1 MTMTS
6 SSSSCSPS
14 SSAVT
19 IPIPG
24 KSILKRPPPTQ
35 TGILSRIRGFLPTQP
50 SSSTSDEL
58 KPLKRA
64 HFILPQLSIVY
75 PFSSVNPPSTPTLK
89 EEKKAI
95 EEREAERRKR
105 VLRGNSI
112 GPNDTEEWW
121 SLDKVES
128 FYRECCESREEPPD
142 PAVSAA
148 FKRAASASP
157 RSVDLSG
164 VQLTPTSAAIL
175 SDVFSIEWGLRKLT
189 LRECDLDEAKLKVVL
204 HALLIPGTLAYLSVA
219 SNRGLKT
226 PAFKV
231 IGAYASKAKSLQ
243 FLDLSQTHLDKKA
256 VEYVTACLTTAPEPG
271 LVSLRLD
278 DCALRPNALEILSRV
293 VRTSSLRN
301 ISLRHNRISAT
312 GAVALALMI
321 RDYPDVALA
330 PSPITSPSPSTSS
343 SILPSTTPSLL
354 SPQSSPLPGTAPLPP
369 PSRSGPVLPPPRH
382 PGSSSLQTTYT
393 PYIPRSKRGA
403 AAAQTQAHQ
412 AADARVNPVPLI
424 TSSAG
429 GGVTTRVESL
439 ANGHGHGHGPGP
451 GGISMAGKHDDGLSA
466 ALLDKVRA
474 LDALPRLGAL
484 RTLDLRGNDLR
495 NGVTYLAQVL
505 KRNRTLKVLNL
516 SENKLDVQC
525 LVAIA
530 EALKYNQCLETLDLS
545 RNPCCG
551 PALEGIQSLRTAFTL
566 NAALKRLFLS
576 STQLTSSGAIA
587 LAEFL
592 PESRSLLHLDLTDNK
607 LDLAGVM
614 ALSRGVQGNWVIRC
628 LDLNI
633 PPDDEEFAR
642 MCREILNTCIR
653 NTEAASKA
661 SKATATQTNGK
672 DAGKGVWGLIEES
685 ELARSIRRDDA
696 KKQDEASVAT
706 RAEAFLAQIEKAR
719 SDGAGAVK
727 VGSTAWLDAT
737 ISPAVPPSPS
747 SPVLPSSS
755 PTSSANLL
763 PQEIEQKARELVND
777 LTVQIQ
783 STAEAS
789 KLEPLLSLCDRL
801 NAVVSNSSTSRPT
814 LGLKT
819 QGLGVAELASGH
831 ILHTS
836 PAPMSDDEDD
846 EPPTPRVDKG
856 KGRAEPEPEEHEKVL
871 SPSFMISESEDEGSV
886 EGTEAVAVSP
896 TDRSKSWV
904 EEEGEIFRKGAVL
917 LGPEEMEGEYAGEEL
932 RRELLEAMVER
943 PPPRSIVDDFGM
955 DLSLSPVISEEP
967 PRSPIAEEPQSQKL
981 PPQPYLSR
989 NRSTSSNS
997 VHTLTSPTSESN
1009 PRTPTSPT
1017 GPLSPGGRGSG
1028 VVRS

>member
-1 MTMTS
+1 

-35 TGILSRIRGFLPTQP
+35 TGILNRIRGFLPTQP

-64 HFILPQLSIVY
+64 HFILPQLTIVY

-157 RSVDLSG
+157 RSIDLSG
-164 VQLTPTSAAIL
+164 VQLTPTSAAVL
-175 SDVFSIEWGLRKLT
+175 SDVFSVEWGLRKLT

-204 HALLIPGTLAYLSVA
+204 HALLIPGTLVYLSVA

-243 FLDLSQTHLDKKA
+243 FLDLSQTNLDKKA
-256 VEYVTACLTTAPEPG
+256 VEYITACLVTAPEPG

-278 DCALRPNALEILSRV
+278 DCSLRPNALETLSRV

-321 RDYPDVALA
+321 RDYPDVALS
-330 PSPITSPSPSTSS
+330 PSPMTSPSPSTSS
-343 SILPSTTPSLL
+343 SVHPSATPTLL
-354 SPQSSPLPGTAPLPP
+354 SPQTSPLPGTVPLPP

-403 AAAQTQAHQ
+403 AATQAQAHQ

-424 TSSAG
+424 TSNAG

-439 ANGHGHGHGPGP
+439 ANGHGNGHGHGPGP
-451 GGISMAGKHDDGLSA
+451 GGNSMAGKHDDGLSP

-551 PALEGIQSLRTAFTL
+551 PGLEGIQSLRTAFTL

-576 STQLTSSGAIA
+576 STQLTSPGAIA

-653 NTEAASKA
+653 NTEEASKA
-661 SKATATQTNGK
+661 SKVASTQTNGK

-696 KKQDEASVAT
+696 KVSCSD
-706 RAEAFLAQIEKAR
+706 IE
-719 SDGAGAVK
+719 
-727 VGSTAWLDAT
+727 VGSTAWLGAT
-737 ISPAVPPSPS
+737 APSTALPSLSSSVLPSPS
-747 SPVLPSSS
+747 STLPASLS
-755 PTSSANLL
+755 PREL
-763 PQEIEQKARELVND
+763 EQKARELVND

-801 NAVVSNSSTSRPT
+801 NAVVSNLSTPRPT
-814 LGLKT
+814 LGVKT
-819 QGLGVAELASGH
+819 QGLGVAEQARGHVLHASP
-831 ILHTS
+831 T
-836 PAPMSDDEDD
+836 PMSDDEVD

-871 SPSFMISESEDEGSV
+871 SPSFMISESEDEGSA
-886 EGTEAVAVSP
+886 EGPEAVAVSP

-955 DLSLSPVISEEP
+955 DLTLSPIISEEP
-967 PRSPIAEEPQSQKL
+967 PRSPIITTEEPQSPK
-981 PPQPYLSR
+981 PPPRPYLSR
-989 NRSTSSNS
+989 NRSTSSNG
-997 VHTLTSPTSESN
+997 VHGLTSPTSETSA
-1009 PRTPTSPT
+1009 RTPTSPT

>member
-1 MTMTS
+1 
-6 SSSSCSPS
+6 
-14 SSAVT
+14 
-19 IPIPG
+19 
-24 KSILKRPPPTQ
+24 
-35 TGILSRIRGFLPTQP
+35 
-50 SSSTSDEL
+50 
-58 KPLKRA
+58 
-64 HFILPQLSIVY
+64 
-75 PFSSVNPPSTPTLK
+75 
-89 EEKKAI
+89 
-95 EEREAERRKR
+95 
-105 VLRGNSI
+105 
-112 GPNDTEEWW
+112 
-121 SLDKVES
+121 
-128 FYRECCESREEPPD
+128 
-142 PAVSAA
+142 
-148 FKRAASASP
+148 
-157 RSVDLSG
+157 
-164 VQLTPTSAAIL
+164 
-175 SDVFSIEWGLRKLT
+175 
-189 LRECDLDEAKLKVVL
+189 
-204 HALLIPGTLAYLSVA
+204 
-219 SNRGLKT
+219 
-226 PAFKV
+226 
-231 IGAYASKAKSLQ
+231 
-243 FLDLSQTHLDKKA
+243 
-256 VEYVTACLTTAPEPG
+256 
-271 LVSLRLD
+271 
-278 DCALRPNALEILSRV
+278 
-293 VRTSSLRN
+293 
-301 ISLRHNRISAT
+301 
-312 GAVALALMI
+312 
-321 RDYPDVALA
+321 
-330 PSPITSPSPSTSS
+330 
-343 SILPSTTPSLL
+343 
-354 SPQSSPLPGTAPLPP
+354 
-369 PSRSGPVLPPPRH
+369 
-382 PGSSSLQTTYT
+382 
-393 PYIPRSKRGA
+393 
-403 AAAQTQAHQ
+403 
-412 AADARVNPVPLI
+412 
-424 TSSAG
+424 
-429 GGVTTRVESL
+429 
-439 ANGHGHGHGPGP
+439 
-451 GGISMAGKHDDGLSA
+451 MAGKHDDGLSP

-551 PALEGIQSLRTAFTL
+551 PGLEGIQSLRTAFTL

-576 STQLTSSGAIA
+576 STQLTSPGAIA

-653 NTEAASKA
+653 NTEEASKA
-661 SKATATQTNGK
+661 SKLASTHTNGK

-696 KKQDEASVAT
+696 KKQDEASVAA

-719 SDGAGAVK
+719 SDGVGAVK

-737 ISPAVPPSPS
+737 APPTALPSPS
-747 SPVLPSSS
+747 SPVLLPSPSSTLPASLS
-755 PTSSANLL
+755 PREL
-763 PQEIEQKARELVND
+763 ERKARELVND

-801 NAVVSNSSTSRPT
+801 NAVVSNLSTSRPT

-819 QGLGVAELASGH
+819 KGLGVAELARGH
-831 ILHTS
+831 VLHAS
-836 PAPMSDDEDD
+836 PTPMSDDEVD

-871 SPSFMISESEDEGSV
+871 SPSFMISESEDEGSA
-886 EGTEAVAVSP
+886 EGPEAVAVSP

-955 DLSLSPVISEEP
+955 DLSLSPIISEEP
-967 PRSPIAEEPQSQKL
+967 PRSPIITTEEPQSPK
-981 PPQPYLSR
+981 PPPRPYLSR
-989 NRSTSSNS
+989 NRSSSSNG
-997 VHTLTSPTSESN
+997 VHALTSPTSETSA
-1009 PRTPTSPT
+1009 RTPTSPT